1 MRNFYTKI
9 LLSALITVF
18 SSYAIAVD
26 DHDHD
31 HSNNAED
38 GQIYGHIDIRFHGD
52 IITEAQ
58 EADEKFNEVYTHS
71 HAELGMKLADNI
83 TINTNIKLEGES
95 SGHSHGGGGSTA
107 DGNDRF
113 FEDHPLLIGELTLNY
128 DNENFSAY
136 IGKFNPVVGFN
147 YHNFPGIYGYSQI
160 EGYAIRERVGLG
172 GTIKHDAGDNG
183 THKFNLSTFYA
194 DTSILSD
201 SLNHRRGRTSYES
214 SGVANTEDLSS
225 YAISLGGS
233 DFYSLTNN
241 FIEGLSYRLGY
252 AMQAKGMSNED
263 DEDRYSV
270 SLSYKHRI
278 TKDLTAKLVAE
289 LMDINHYTGEAGHDR
304 VYQTT
309 ALKLEYKEWNLGTS
323 YTQVRNDAE
332 EADEAITGHIY
343 QVSAGYMFDNGIGLD
358 LGYKYSDEEA
368 EVTKRIG
375 AMVTYD
381 YEF

>member
-1 MRNFYTKI
+1 MRNLYTKI
-9 LLSALITVF
+9 ALSAYIALF

-26 DHDHD
+26 DHDHGNHAGD
-31 HSNNAED
+31 S
-38 GQIYGHIDIRFHGD
+38 QFYGHLDVRIHAD

-58 EADEKFNEVYTHS
+58 EANEKFNEAYTHS

-83 TINTNIKLEGES
+83 IVNANIKLEGES
-95 SGHSHGGGGSTA
+95 SGHSHGGESAA
-107 DGNDRF
+107 DGSDRF
-113 FEDHPLLIGELTLNY
+113 FEDHPLLVGELTLNY

-136 IGKFNPVVGFN
+136 LGKFNPVVGFN

-172 GTIKHDAGDNG
+172 GAFKHDAGDNG
-183 THKFNLSTFYA
+183 THKFNFSTFYA

-241 FIEGLSYRLGY
+241 FIEGLTYRLGY
-252 AMQAKGMSNED
+252 AMQAKGVSNED
-263 DEDRYSV
+263 DEYRFSV
-270 SLSYKHRI
+270 SLGYKHRI
-278 TKDLTAKLVAE
+278 SKDLTAKLVAE

-304 VYQTT
+304 AYQTT
-309 ALKLEYKEWNLGTS
+309 ALKIEYKEWNLGTS

-343 QVSAGYMFDNGIGLD
+343 QISAGYMFDNGVGLD
-358 LGYKYSDEEA
+358 VGYKYSDEEA
-368 EVTKRIG
+368 EVTKRVG
-375 AMVTYD
+375 AMITYD
-381 YEF
+381 YDF